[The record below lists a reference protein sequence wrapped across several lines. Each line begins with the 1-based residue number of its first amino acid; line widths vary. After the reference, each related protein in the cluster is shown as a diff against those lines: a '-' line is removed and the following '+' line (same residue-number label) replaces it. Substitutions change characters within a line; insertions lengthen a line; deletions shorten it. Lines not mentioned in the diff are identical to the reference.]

1 MHTHICIH
9 IYVHTY
15 MQACICTYTHVY
27 LCMHTHTHML
37 GDMKNNNHR
46 SIVYNSK
53 ILATSQHPSRGE
65 INCHIY
71 NGIHIAVK
79 RNELELH
86 ESIWI
91 NSTNIILIKRKQF
104 ANEFLQYDIYKK
116 VQYRQQFF

>member
-1 MHTHICIH
+1 MYTHICRHVYAHIHMYTYVCTH
-9 IYVHTY
+9 IY
-15 MQACICTYTHVY
+15 
-27 LCMHTHTHML
+27 ML

-53 ILATSQHPSRGE
+53 ILATSQHQSRGE
-65 INCHIY
+65 INCHIS

-116 VQYRQQFF
+116 VQYRQQFY